1 MSTLL
6 IAYLVGCVIVLLIW
20 VWLIIHTH
28 TQEEIDLGELLLML
42 ALILASWTGLI
53 VALVAILQDLKVM
66 KVVVFRIKKRKNH
79 EPEGPE
85 V

>member
-20 VWLIIHTH
+20 VWLIIHNH

-42 ALILASWTGLI
+42 ALILASWPGLI

-79 EPEGPE
+79 EPEGSE

>member
-20 VWLIIHTH
+20 VWLIIHNH
-28 TQEEIDLGELLLML
+28 TQEEINLGELLLML
-42 ALILASWTGLI
+42 ALILASWPGLI
-53 VALVAILQDLKVM
+53 VALVAILEDLKVM
-66 KVVVFRIKKRKNH
+66 KVVVFRIKKREKH

>member
-6 IAYLVGCVIVLLIW
+6 IAYLVGCVIVLLMW
-20 VWLIIHTH
+20 MGLIIHTDK
-28 TQEEIDLGELLLML
+28 QEEINLGELLLML
-42 ALILASWTGLI
+42 SLILASWAGLI

>member
-20 VWLIIHTH
+20 VWLIIHTR

-42 ALILASWTGLI
+42 ALILASWAGLI

-66 KVVVFRIKKRKNH
+66 KVVVFRIKKREKH